1 MIKNF
6 ITHASIFIFRGLLAI
21 IPLLLCFFIIRL
33 LYVLIDKKIIMFVNK
48 YLEVKE
54 IPGLGIMLL
63 LVVLYLIG
71 LVVSNI
77 VGKQAFRLLES
88 LTQRIPLMKTVYG
101 LGKQLSNSLSDDQE
115 KKAFKKA
122 ILIKM
127 HNDGPLIP
135 GFVMGSLMSHAT
147 GENYLFVLAPA
158 ASHPWTGFVMVV
170 KDSQIID
177 PGWSVEECLKI
188 VLSVGIVTPKE
199 MQA

>member
-135 GFVMGSLMSHAT
+135 GFV
-147 GENYLFVLAPA
+147 
-158 ASHPWTGFVMVV
+158 
-170 KDSQIID
+170 
-177 PGWSVEECLKI
+177 
-188 VLSVGIVTPKE
+188 
-199 MQA
+199 